1 MNSSV
6 PVAVYG
12 ASGRMGQAILRLA
25 MRDPRMSVVAAVV
38 KSDSDLQRQSLRE
51 TFGADT
57 GDLKYSTSLDAAVS
71 PAVLIDFSSVE
82 AFDSAL
88 AIALARRIA
97 FVSGTTGLTSAQRA
111 AMENAAAAI
120 PVLWSANF
128 SIGVAVLTRLAR
140 DAARMLADWDCEIA
154 EAHHRDKKDAPSG
167 TALALGRAIAEAR
180 GDDFDRVA
188 QLQRPK
194 QNAARDSAAIGFAVT
209 RGGDIVG
216 EHAVMFAG
224 DGERIELVHRAT
236 DREVFARGA
245 VEAAVWIAA
254 QPPGLYTVAD
264 VLEHRSR

>member
-1 MNSSV
+1 MNPSV
-6 PVAVYG
+6 SIAVYG

-25 MRDPRMSVVAAVV
+25 VRDPRTSVVAAIV
-38 KSDSDLQRQSLRE
+38 KADSGLRSQPLHG
-51 TFGADT
+51 TLGAEA
-57 GDLKYSTSLDAAVS
+57 GALEYSTSIDAAAA
-71 PAVLIDFSSVE
+71 PAVLIDFSSAQ
-82 AFDSAL
+82 AFDEAL
-88 AIALARRIA
+88 AIALARKIA
-97 FVSGTTGLTSAQRA
+97 FVSGTTGLASAQRA
-111 AMENAAAAI
+111 AMENAAATI

-140 DAARMLADWDCEIA
+140 DAARVLRDWDCEIA

-188 QLQRPK
+188 QLERARQDARRD
-194 QNAARDSAAIGFAVT
+194 NATIGFAVT

-216 EHAVMFAG
+216 EHTVMFAG

-245 VEAAVWIAA
+245 VEAAIWLARRPA
-254 QPPGLYTVAD
+254 GMYALAD
-264 VLEHRSR
+264 VLEPRSP

>member
-6 PVAVYG
+6 PIVVYG

-25 MRDPRMSVVAAVV
+25 MRESRMSVVAAIV
-38 KSDSDLQRQSLRE
+38 KSDSGLRRQALRE
-51 TFGADT
+51 AFGADA
-57 GDLKYSTSLDAAVS
+57 GDVEYSTSLGAAVA
-71 PAVLIDFSSVE
+71 PTVLIDFSSAE
-82 AFDSAL
+82 AFDGAL
-88 AIALARRIA
+88 ALALARRIA

-111 AMENAAAAI
+111 AMENAATTI

-128 SIGVAVLTRLAR
+128 SIGVTVLTRLAR

-154 EAHHRDKKDAPSG
+154 EAHHRNKKDAPSG

-180 GDDFDRVA
+180 GADFDRVA
-188 QLQRPK
+188 QLERAR
-194 QNAARDSAAIGFAVT
+194 QNAMRDSATIGFAVT

-216 EHAVMFAG
+216 EHTVMFAG

-254 QPPGLYTVAD
+254 QPHGMYALAD